1 MFKIGTM
8 ENTALITYLNLFQTT
23 ASKKV

>member
-1 MFKIGTM
+1 VFKIGIM
-8 ENTALITYLNLFQTT
+8 ENTALITYLILFQTT